1 MSLAPVPTV
10 VPPTPAG
17 ATVLVVDDELE
28 NTEMLSVLLAQK
40 GFKVVAAADGE
51 AALALVATAPPDVIL
66 LDVMMPGPTGFEIC
80 QALKS
85 QPSTVFIPV
94 ILLTALHST
103 KDRIRGAAAGADD
116 FISKPF
122 DEVELTTRLTSLLR
136 LKSLHDQL
144 ELQNRELE
152 RRVDERTA
160 ALQRALTELQTLDR
174 LKSQF
179 IANVSHELRT
189 PLMHVKGCVQMLAD
203 ETLGALTTDQLKS
216 THVAQTAITQLENIV
231 ADVVDFGDGHRRS
244 LTLMP
249 VDLSEICQAAMAE
262 VAASAAQ
269 QRITIN
275 LTLPPGLP
283 RVLANRLALIRML
296 RHLLDNAVKFSPPEG
311 PVGLTAESI
320 PPHVRLSVVDS
331 GCGIARPQVEHIF
344 DAFYQADGASTRRA
358 NGLGIG
364 LTIVKRLAEAH
375 GTQVQVVSQ
384 VGQGSRFFFDL
395 KAIPRPPV
403 DLPGK

>member
-1 MSLAPVPTV
+1 MPTV
-10 VPPTPAG
+10 VPPTPADV
-17 ATVLVVDDELE
+17 TVLVVDDELE
-28 NTEMLSVLLAQK
+28 NSEMLTVLLASK
-40 GFKVVAAADGE
+40 GFKVVTAANGE
-51 AALALVATAPPDVIL
+51 AALAIVAAAPPDVIL
-66 LDVMMPGPTGFEIC
+66 LDVMMPGLTGFEVC
-80 QALKS
+80 HTLKS
-85 QPSTVFIPV
+85 QPSTVFIPI

-122 DEVELTTRLTSLLR
+122 DEVELTTRLNSLLR
-136 LKSLHDQL
+136 LKSLHNQL

-179 IANVSHELRT
+179 ISNVSHELRT

-216 THVAQTAITQLENIV
+216 MHVAQTAITQLENIV
-231 ADVVDFGDGHRRS
+231 ADVVDFGDGYRRS

-249 VDLSEICQAAMAE
+249 VELPEICQSAMAE
-262 VAASAAQ
+262 LATNAAQ
-269 QRITIN
+269 QRITIE
-275 LTLPPGLP
+275 LALPPRLP
-283 RVLANRLALIRML
+283 RILANRLALIRIL
-296 RHLLDNAVKFSPPEG
+296 RHLLDNAVKFSPPESR
-311 PVGLTAESI
+311 VTLTAESI
-320 PPHVRLSVVDS
+320 PPHVRLSVQDS
-331 GCGIARPQVEHIF
+331 GAGIAHPQVDHIF
-344 DAFYQADGASTRRA
+344 DAFYQADGAATRRA

-375 GTQVQVVSQ
+375 GTQVQVISQ

-395 KAIPRPPV
+395 KAIPGAPV